1 MRTDFELENDVVTL
15 LKHHDLRLTQVRKEV
30 LSVFLKKEQALSQGD
45 IEENVGQIDRIT
57 LYRTLRSFED
67 NGLIHR
73 AIDGTDKL
81 RFALCVDLCDKE
93 NHKHNHAHF
102 HCEKCTKTICL
113 NGVEF
118 PKIIHPAGFKVK
130 ETYYVMQGVCSKCQ

>member
-1 MRTDFELENDVVTL
+1 VTL

-30 LSVFLKKEQALSQGD
+30 LSVFLKKEQALSQSD

-118 PKIIHPAGFKVK
+118 PKIIHPSGFKVK

>member
-1 MRTDFELENDVVTL
+1 MRTEFELEKEVTTL
-15 LKHHDLRLTQVRKEV
+15 LKHHDLRLTQVRREV
-30 LSVFLKKEQALSQGD
+30 LSVFLKKEQALSQSD
-45 IEENVGQIDRIT
+45 IEIDLGQIDRIT
-57 LYRTLRSFED
+57 LYRTLRSFEEH
-67 NGLIHR
+67 GLIHR

-81 RFALCVDLCDKE
+81 RFALCVDLCEKE

-102 HCEKCTKTICL
+102 HCERCEKTICL

-118 PKIIHPAGFKVK
+118 PRIIQPKGFKVR

>member
-1 MRTDFELENDVVTL
+1 MRTDFELDLEVKTL
-15 LKHHDLRLTQVRKEV
+15 LKKHDLRLTQVRKEV
-30 LSVFLKKEQALSQGD
+30 LSVFLIKEQALSQSD
-45 IEENVGQIDRIT
+45 IENDLGKTDRIT

-81 RFALCVDLCDKE
+81 RFALCVDLCEKE

-102 HCEKCTKTICL
+102 HCEKCEKTICL

-118 PKIIHPAGFKVK
+118 PKIVHPAGFKVK

>member
-1 MRTDFELENDVVTL
+1 MFCCA
-15 LKHHDLRLTQVRKEV
+15 LR
-30 LSVFLKKEQALSQGD
+30 D
-45 IEENVGQIDRIT
+45 IEHVPQF
-57 LYRTLRSFED
+57 L
-67 NGLIHR
+67 H
-73 AIDGTDKL
+73 
-81 RFALCVDLCDKE
+81 LCEKE